1 MPTSLKA
8 IFRDSLFI
16 TKVKVLLQ
24 CRSSEGFFFPAGT
37 KKGINGLFPF
47 SGKSDLKGAFKTII
61 KQPKQFK

>member
-24 CRSSEGFFFPAGT
+24 CRSSEGFFSCWN

>member
-37 KKGINGLFPF
+37 KKESMASFL
-47 SGKSDLKGAFKTII
+47 LVARVT
-61 KQPKQFK
+61 